1 MLEELDKWKDH
12 KVLKSVDYNKQKL
25 IALRWVH
32 FPKIK
37 NGNKKKF
44 LIAEGYHNIIKSD
57 FYLILN
63 IYLACTRL

>member
-1 MLEELDKWKDH
+1 MLEELDKWKGH

-37 NGNKKKF
+37 NGNKKK
-44 LIAEGYHNIIKSD
+44 ISYS
-57 FYLILN
+57 
-63 IYLACTRL
+63 